1 MKLNDLRGGLRPP
14 AASKANKTK
23 YFRLRLRISNIS
35 LFNIREVTG
44 TKKSAEKCIQ
54 VHFFYPNLETEPQ
67 NKKKQE

>member
-35 LFNIREVTG
+35 LFNIREVTS
-44 TKKSAEKCIQ
+44 TKKSAKNAYKSI
-54 VHFFYPNLETEPQ
+54 FFNPNLETKPQ